1 MKARRF
7 ASIGNLG
14 VGAVL
19 MLAVWALLV
28 FVASRP
34 ALKALIDL
42 TPQRVNSVDPVTTEL
57 LRELRADKAEIQLH
71 LLAPPLQGEAQTD
84 FDRQFLTI
92 RSRLADLT
100 RQLLK
105 SYQYLG
111 GEAVTVVDHDFNAID
126 QPALREA
133 AQRFDYKVAEGDV
146 LVVAVRQA
154 GKELRHRKLSLL
166 TDLAVIDVPNTGMPG
181 PGGKVSLPVL
191 KDFQGEM
198 AISSALKS
206 LLVMGVPVCYVLKN
220 GKAPGSDSNSGTPAG
235 YDSLFLALQQAGFD
249 VRVLNLRDAGAVPAD
264 ASLVMLLEPR
274 LDLQER
280 EANAVYEYLKR
291 GGRAVLNYC
300 WNGPE
305 PDMNPDGGKLGEL
318 LGYRLSQQPV
328 FHLIQDGSN
337 RTQGPG
343 FSGDMAVSKLILQPS
358 LHPAVRR
365 LAEAQRW
372 IEMANTLE
380 VQSPGSPAGLR
391 RENILATGGYAWLA
405 VPGADGYPSYQA
417 PRSGL
422 ERRFTALAIELD
434 PPPAAGDKPEGGKPG
449 DGTQAAGGRPGAA
462 IVLGGMFANNAG
474 MRAGF
479 GDLALSVCNWLVE
492 RKVLLGIKSSRYE
505 AKHLALQPPQR
516 ERIFWFL
523 IAGVP
528 GVFLVLG
535 VTVVMLRRRQ

>member
-14 VGAVL
+14 LGALL
-19 MLAVWALLV
+19 MLVVWALLV
-28 FVASRP
+28 WVASRP

-105 SYQYLG
+105 TYQYLG
-111 GEAVTVVDHDFNAID
+111 GEAVTVVDHDFGAVD
-126 QPALREA
+126 QQALREA

-181 PGGKVSLPVL
+181 VGPKMSLPVL
-191 KDFQGEM
+191 KDFQGEL

-249 VRVLNLRDAGAVPAD
+249 VRTLNLRDTGAVPAD
-264 ASLVMLLEPR
+264 ASLVMLIEPR

-318 LGYRLSQQPV
+318 LGYSLSKQPV
-328 FHLIQDGSN
+328 FHLIRDSSG

-343 FSGDMAVSKLILQPS
+343 FSGDMAVAKLILQYSP
-358 LHPAVRR
+358 HPAVRR

-372 IEMANTLE
+372 VEMANALE
-380 VQSPGSPAGLR
+380 VQLRPNAPTGLR
-391 RENILATGGYAWLA
+391 HEAMLATGEYAWLA
-405 VPGADGYPSYQA
+405 KTGDDGFPDYRASDKLG
-417 PRSGL
+417 RKI
-422 ERRFTALAIELD
+422 TAMAIELD
-434 PPPAAGDKPEGGKPG
+434 PAPADGGKS
-449 DGTQAAGGRPGAA
+449 GGSKPTADARPGVA
-462 IVLGGMFANNAG
+462 VVFGGMFAINEG

>member
-14 VGAVL
+14 IGAVL

-42 TPQRVNSVDPVTTEL
+42 TPQHVNSVDPVTVEL

-84 FDRQFLTI
+84 QERQFLTI

-105 SYQYLG
+105 TYQYLG
-111 GEAVTVVDHDFNAID
+111 GEAVTVVDHDFGAVD
-126 QPALREA
+126 QQVLREVA
-133 AQRFDYKVAEGDV
+133 RRFDYKVAEGDV

-166 TDLAVIDVPNTGMPG
+166 TDLAVIDVPNTPG
-181 PGGKVSLPVL
+181 PSGKMSLPVL
-191 KDFQGEM
+191 KDFQGEL

-235 YDSLFLALQQAGFD
+235 YDSLFLALQQAGFE
-249 VRVLNLRDAGAVPAD
+249 VRALNLRDVGAVPAD
-264 ASLVMLLEPR
+264 ASLVMLIEPR

-318 LGYRLSQQPV
+318 LGFRLSEQPV
-328 FHLIQDGSN
+328 FHLIPDASG

-343 FSGDMAVSKLILQPS
+343 FADNMAVSKLILQYSP
-358 LHPAVRR
+358 HPAVRR

-372 IEMANTLE
+372 VEMANTLE
-380 VQSPGSPAGLR
+380 VQKRPGALAGLR
-391 RENILATGGYAWLA
+391 HEALLATGESAWLA
-405 VPGADGYPSYQA
+405 MTGADGYPSYKQ
-417 PRSGL
+417 PRTGL
-422 ERRFTALAIELD
+422 ERRITAMAIELD
-434 PPPAAGDKPEGGKPG
+434 AAPSDGSKP
-449 DGTQAAGGRPGAA
+449 DGSKSGADSRPGVA
-462 IVLGGMFANNAG
+462 IVFGGMFASNAG
-474 MRAGF
+474 MKVGF

-505 AKHLALQPPQR
+505 AKHIALQPQQLG
-516 ERIFWFL
+516 RIFWFL
-523 IAGVP
+523 CAGVP

>member
-7 ASIGNLG
+7 VSFGNLG
-14 VGAVL
+14 VGALL
-19 MLAVWALLV
+19 MLAVWALCV
-28 FVASRP
+28 WVASRP

-42 TPQRVNSVDPVTTEL
+42 TPQRVNSVDPVTIEL
-57 LRELRADKAEIQLH
+57 LRELRGEKAEIQLH

-84 FDRQFLTI
+84 FERQFLTI

-105 SYQYLG
+105 TYQYLG

-166 TDLAVIDVPNTGMPG
+166 TDLAVIDVPNSGMPG
-181 PGGKVSLPVL
+181 TGGKASLPVL
-191 KDFQGEM
+191 KDFQGEL

-249 VRVLNLRDAGAVPAD
+249 VRALNLREAGAVPAD
-264 ASLVMLLEPR
+264 ASLVMLIEPR

-280 EANAVYEYLKR
+280 EANAVHEYLKR

-318 LGYRLSQQPV
+318 LGFRLSKKPV
-328 FHLIQDGSN
+328 FHLIRDGSG

-343 FSGDMAVSKLILQPS
+343 FSGDKAVAKLILQYS

-372 IEMANTLE
+372 VEMANALE
-380 VQSPGSPAGLR
+380 VQQPKGGRAGLR
-391 RENILATGGYAWLA
+391 HEALLATGEYAWLA
-405 VPGADGYPSYQA
+405 DPGADGYPSYEA
-417 PRSGL
+417 PRKGL
-422 ERRFTALAIELD
+422 ERKITAMAIELD
-434 PPPAAGDKPEGGKPG
+434 PAPAEGGKS
-449 DGTQAAGGRPGAA
+449 DGGKSTADARPG
-462 IVLGGMFANNAG
+462 VVVVFGGMFAINEG

>member
-7 ASIGNLG
+7 ASFGNLG

-28 FVASRP
+28 WVASRP

-42 TPQRVNSVDPVTTEL
+42 TPQRVNSVDPVTIEL
-57 LRELRADKAEIQLH
+57 LRELRGEKAEIQLH

-84 FDRQFLTI
+84 FERQFLTI

-105 SYQYLG
+105 TYQYLG

-181 PGGKVSLPVL
+181 PGGKASLPVL
-191 KDFQGEM
+191 KDFQGEL

-220 GKAPGSDSNSGTPAG
+220 GKAPGSDSNAGTPAG

-249 VRVLNLRDAGAVPAD
+249 VRALNLREAGAVPVD
-264 ASLVMLLEPR
+264 ASLVMLIEPR

-305 PDMNPDGGKLGEL
+305 PDMNPNGGRLGEL
-318 LGYRLSQQPV
+318 LGYRLSSQPV
-328 FHLIQDGSN
+328 FHLIRDGSG

-343 FSGDMAVSKLILQPS
+343 FSGDKAVAKLILQYS

-372 IEMANTLE
+372 VEMANALE
-380 VQSPGSPAGLR
+380 VQRPKGELAGLR
-391 RENILATGGYAWLA
+391 REDLLATGEFAWLA
-405 VPGADGYPSYQA
+405 VPGADGYPSYEA
-417 PRSGL
+417 PRTL
-422 ERRFTALAIELD
+422 ERKITAMAIELD
-434 PPPAAGDKPEGGKPG
+434 PPPPAGDKP
-449 DGTQAAGGRPGAA
+449 AADARPGVA
-462 IVLGGMFANNAG
+462 VVFGGMFAINEG

-516 ERIFWFL
+516 GRIFWFL